1 MYMRNVCLKALFLAS
16 ALAALVGGAFRLE
29 AQTSQTLMQFT
40 NNWFYDDTGRELGTG
55 WRAANYVPDANWH
68 QGPGLIGY
76 EPDSPN
82 PYRFHAPVSTV
93 LFISNP
99 IFPTNYYYRGSFNFS
114 GSTVGLSL
122 YITNLIDDGAVIYL
136 NGTEVGRFRIPAGQN
151 AATFASGGPGT
162 EGTLET
168 ITVTNISLLRQGQN
182 VIAAEVHQ
190 GDIASS
196 DTVWGCKVV
205 TVRSDPLVIT
215 TNLPA
220 QVIAYL
226 AETLTLDIGLT
237 GGPAFYRWFRD
248 GTQVSTNRT
257 FRASPVAATTAG
269 NYWVVVTNNISA
281 VTSAVC
287 RVVVFPDSKGPEVSE
302 VVGKTNSATSLFK
315 GAPTIDIAFNEPLFV
330 NAVLTNSRNFFVYAG
345 TNFASPVLVTN
356 VTYTFTDR
364 PRIHLW
370 VSGPNWMVGSNYF
383 VMIKGNVADSR
394 GTNNI
399 DPYTLI
405 GVSWEVKTNIMQMS
419 DSWSFYSGSAFLD
432 PSYPDVY
439 DDFMNPGYVI
449 NYNAGW
455 GGPASGILYFV
466 QVDPSLIVCAG
477 DRANGAIGFQ
487 NSPACFVRTVVI
499 PTNYLASAQNAILT
513 TNRFIA
519 DDGMILY
526 INGQEVYRWNIAGTL
541 PLNESTL
548 AAANQGIPP
557 CQTVVLTLTNV
568 LRPGTNYIAAA
579 VVQSAAAEGDVVF
592 GLEVDATFLRTS
604 PTPPP
609 ASGILFSNRWDFNR
623 TTTNL
628 VLNWPTNFYGSKL
641 EYTTNLGADAIWLQV
656 KDQNDPYTNNV
667 SGATAGPRRFYRL
680 VR

>member
-1 MYMRNVCLKALFLAS
+1 
-16 ALAALVGGAFRLE
+16 
-29 AQTSQTLMQFT
+29 
-40 NNWFYDDTGRELGTG
+40 
-55 WRAANYVPDANWH
+55 
-68 QGPGLIGY
+68 
-76 EPDSPN
+76 
-82 PYRFHAPVSTV
+82 
-93 LFISNP
+93 
-99 IFPTNYYYRGSFNFS
+99 
-114 GSTVGLSL
+114 
-122 YITNLIDDGAVIYL
+122 
-136 NGTEVGRFRIPAGQN
+136 
-151 AATFASGGPGT
+151 
-162 EGTLET
+162 
-168 ITVTNISLLRQGQN
+168 
-182 VIAAEVHQ
+182 
-190 GDIASS
+190 
-196 DTVWGCKVV
+196 
-205 TVRSDPLVIT
+205 
-215 TNLPA
+215 
-220 QVIAYL
+220 
-226 AETLTLDIGLT
+226 
-237 GGPAFYRWFRD
+237 
-248 GTQVSTNRT
+248 
-257 FRASPVAATTAG
+257 
-269 NYWVVVTNNISA
+269 
-281 VTSAVC
+281 
-287 RVVVFPDSKGPEVSE
+287 
-302 VVGKTNSATSLFK
+302 
-315 GAPTIDIAFNEPLFV
+315 
-330 NAVLTNSRNFFVYAG
+330 
-345 TNFASPVLVTN
+345 
-356 VTYTFTDR
+356 
-364 PRIHLW
+364 
-370 VSGPNWMVGSNYF
+370 MVGSNYF

-680 VR
+680 VINLKLSRCGGRKTAAFFWSAAARRFGNSTISADEGCVHVRGAVCTLSERVLQAASAFDIARVLRDVPWRGKLARLAIC